1 MRADASPTALRK
13 TRGPMCDP
21 AARARTAI
29 HSEYERRLAL
39 RRASAEAM
47 RRLAARL
54 SNARLAVFAAGV
66 ALAGLAFA
74 AQRVSAAWL
83 WVPML
88 GFASLVVWHDR
99 VLRRQAEAER
109 AVRWYDDGM
118 ARLEARFAGRGAA
131 GERFRD
137 ARHPYAEDLDLFG
150 KGGLFEL
157 LCRARTT
164 AGEETL
170 AAWLLAP
177 ADPEPVRARQAA
189 VVELAP
195 RHDLREELALLG
207 DEVST
212 GLHAEAL
219 ARWGE
224 TAPPPP
230 SRGLRLAAAALA
242 TASVAS
248 FGAFLL
254 GAPIIPWLA
263 VLAAEL
269 LLAARLRRRVRA
281 TLRAID
287 EPARDLELLARLL
300 AVFERERF
308 DAARLGELQAT
319 LAPAGTGDG
328 AGRCASRQI
337 AHLERLSQLLDARR
351 NQLFAPVGAA
361 LLFTTQV
368 ALAIDAWRARCGPS
382 LRAWIASVGEFE
394 ALASLATHAAENP
407 DDAFPELCSGAT
419 RFEAQG
425 IGHPLLPEARCVRN
439 DVSLGELQLLVVS
452 GSNMSGKSTLLR
464 TVGSQVVLAQAGAPV
479 RARRLRMT
487 PLAVGA
493 SIRVLDSLQ
502 EGASRFYAEI
512 QRLHHIVELASG
524 GRHPPVIFLL
534 DEILHGT
541 NSHDRRIGAEAVVR
555 GLLARGAIGLV
566 TTHDLAL
573 ARIAEVLAPRAAN
586 VHFEDELVAGR
597 IHFDYR
603 MRPGVVQ
610 RSNALALM
618 RAVGLEV

>member
-1 MRADASPTALRK
+1 MSEPESP
-13 TRGPMCDP
+13 
-21 AARARTAI
+21 ARAAI
-29 HSEYERRLAL
+29 RAEYERRLAL
-39 RRASAEAM
+39 RRAAAEAGQ
-47 RRLAARL
+47 RLAARL

-66 ALAGLAFA
+66 AIAGLAFGMHRLA
-74 AQRVSAAWL
+74 ASWL
-83 WVPML
+83 WVPGL
-88 GFASLVVWHDR
+88 AFAGLVVWHDG
-99 VLRRQAEAER
+99 VLRRQAGADR
-109 AVRWYDDGM
+109 GVRWYDDGL
-118 ARLEARFAGRGAA
+118 ARIDARFAGRGAA

-137 ARHPYAEDLDLFG
+137 VHHPYAEDLDLFG
-150 KGGLFEL
+150 KGSLFEL

-164 AGEETL
+164 AGEATL

-177 ADPEPVRARQAA
+177 AGPASIRARQAA
-189 VVELAP
+189 VTELSP
-195 RHDLREELALLG
+195 HHDLREELARLG
-207 DEVST
+207 DEVAP
-212 GLHAEAL
+212 GLRAEAL

-224 TAPPPP
+224 TAPAPP
-230 SRGLRLAAAALA
+230 SRALRIAAAALA
-242 TASVAS
+242 AASIAS

-254 GAPIIPWLA
+254 GVPIIPWFA

-269 LLAARLRRRVRA
+269 LFAAGLRRRVRA
-281 TLRAID
+281 TLRAVD
-287 EPARDLELLARLL
+287 EPVRDLGLLARLL
-300 AVFERERF
+300 AVIERERF
-308 DAARLGELQAT
+308 GAPRLAELQAA
-319 LAPAGTGDG
+319 LGPG
-328 AGRCASRQI
+328 ASRQI
-337 AHLERLSQLLDARR
+337 ARLERLALLLDARR

-368 ALAIDAWRARCGPS
+368 ALAIDAWRARHGPS
-382 LRAWIASVGEFE
+382 LSGWIAAVGEFE
-394 ALASLATHAAENP
+394 ALASFATHTAEHP
-407 DDAFPELCSGAT
+407 DDAFPELCGGAP

-425 IGHPLLPEARCVRN
+425 IGHPLLPELRCVRN

-464 TVGSQVVLAQAGAPV
+464 TVGTQAVLAQAGAPV
-479 RARRLRMT
+479 RARRLQMT

-512 QRLHHIVELASG
+512 QRLHQIVGLAG
-524 GRHPPVIFLL
+524 GEPRAPVLFLL

-573 ARIAEVLAPRAAN
+573 ARIADGLAPHAAN
-586 VHFEDELVAGR
+586 VHFQDELIEGR